1 VVDPLLLSL
10 LETIFE
16 SDHFLLSSTVGSHIG
31 TEEEA
36 QVPHRDDGKYPI
48 ARPHQELVM
57 NMIIAVDEFT
67 EANGGTVLFEG
78 SHKWLYEGENN
89 YATKNVLPNTHVRL
103 SQEENELEGTTT
115 CSIERMLETSKQVSC
130 VMPPGSILL
139 YRGSLLHGGGANR
152 SNEPRLGILIEYIQ
166 AWLRPQE
173 THLLGVEHDI
183 VRSLPSKLQEMLG
196 WTVTPPFLGYVDGR
210 HPKRIL
216 ERTSKL

>member
-1 VVDPLLLSL
+1 MLAHICPILFIPFERPLTLITVFNIVYFRLNKRLLDDVVVDPLLLSL

-16 SDHFLLSSTVGSHIG
+16 SDHFLLSSTVGINIG

-89 YATKNVLPNTHVRL
+89 YATKNVLAICIN
-103 SQEENELEGTTT
+103 
-115 CSIERMLETSKQVSC
+115 K
-130 VMPPGSILL
+130 ILN
-139 YRGSLLHGGGANR
+139 A
-152 SNEPRLGILIEYIQ
+152 
-166 AWLRPQE
+166 
-173 THLLGVEHDI
+173 
-183 VRSLPSKLQEMLG
+183 
-196 WTVTPPFLGYVDGR
+196 
-210 HPKRIL
+210 
-216 ERTSKL
+216 